1 MDQGCELLTCRQY
14 CNEGVKVPHMSE
26 LSAKVR
32 SALDAAV
39 AAIGGSPRD
48 GQIEMAEA
56 VANALTD
63 RHHLMVQAGTGTG
76 KSLAYLIPAL
86 VHGRKVLVATAT
98 LALQRQLV
106 DRDLPAV
113 VPALEK
119 VLGRSITFGIYKGVG
134 NYICLQKMNADEVD
148 PDGEL
153 LLESSY
159 LEKDAKRLIAWAKTP
174 GVSGDRDDAP
184 EIDRRVWAANSL
196 SGRECVGADACAW
209 GAQCFSAKAKL
220 KAQEADVVVTN
231 HTLLAIEIVDA
242 HPILPEC
249 DAVVLDEAHEFM
261 DRTTQAVTEEL
272 TAARVQRAAAMARKY
287 LPGKV
292 SDTLTSAGD
301 SFDDAMSDYGEQM
314 KSEFGSNGR
323 LDEIPSSL
331 EAPIRRLK
339 EAATALVQLI
349 AADDGIVDPDENAE
363 RARVRG
369 AVNEIATT
377 AGKLLKMGD
386 EHVLW
391 YEPTFSTLHLAPL
404 SVSQV
409 LRSNLLTR
417 KPVIATSATLTV
429 GNSFDAM
436 ARSIG
441 FLVGA
446 DGDEEVGN
454 DQIDPANV
462 QMLDVGSPFDFANQ
476 GVLYLPKHLPEPGR
490 EGPSQEALDEL
501 GELIDAAGGRTLAL
515 FSSWRGVEAA
525 DAHLRKVLVDLPIS
539 IITQKRG
546 DAVGPLVER
555 FAKDETSI
563 LLGTISLWQ
572 GVDVPGNSCILVA
585 IDRIPFPRPD
595 EPVMSARSSQADA
608 SGGSGFMQVSVPR
621 AALLLAQGTGRL
633 IRSIEDR
640 GVVAI
645 LDSRIVTKRYGS
657 VLLNS
662 MPPLWRTSDGATV
675 RDSLRRL
682 ANSVAE

>member
-1 MDQGCELLTCRQY
+1 
-14 CNEGVKVPHMSE
+14 
-26 LSAKVR
+26 
-32 SALDAAV
+32 
-39 AAIGGSPRD
+39 
-48 GQIEMAEA
+48 
-56 VANALTD
+56 
-63 RHHLMVQAGTGTG
+63 
-76 KSLAYLIPAL
+76 

-106 DRDLPAV
+106 ERDLPAV

-119 VLGRSITFGIYKGVG
+119 ALGRSITYGIYKGVG
-134 NYICLQKMNADEVD
+134 NYVCLQKMNAEDVD
-148 PDGEL
+148 PDAEL

-184 EIDRRVWAANSL
+184 EVDRRVWAANSL
-196 SGRECVGADACAW
+196 SGRECVGADVCAW
-209 GAQCFSAKAKL
+209 GSQCFAAKAKAH
-220 KAQEADVVVTN
+220 AQEADVVVTN
-231 HTLLAIEIVDA
+231 HTLLAIEIVDS
-242 HPILPEC
+242 HPILPER
-249 DAVVLDEAHEFM
+249 DAVILDEAHEFM

-272 TAARVQRAAAMARKY
+272 TSGRVQRAAAMARKY
-287 LPGKV
+287 MPGKP
-292 SDTLTSAGD
+292 SDALTNAAD
-301 SFDDAMSDYGEQM
+301 SFHDSMADYGEIVKGDFAAQ
-314 KSEFGSNGR
+314 GR
-323 LDEIPSSL
+323 LEEIPSVL
-331 EAPIRRLK
+331 EAPIRKLK
-339 EAATALVQLI
+339 DAATTFVQLI
-349 AADDGIVDPDENAE
+349 SADDEIIDPDENAE
-363 RARVRG
+363 RARVKG
-369 AVNEIATT
+369 AVQEIATT

-404 SVSQV
+404 SVSHI
-409 LRSNLLTR
+409 LRANLLT
-417 KPVIATSATLTV
+417 KTPVIATSATLTV
-429 GNSFDAM
+429 GNNFDAM

-441 FLVGA
+441 FVVGSDVDEA
-446 DGDEEVGN
+446 SGDGD
-454 DQIDPANV
+454 IDPANV

-476 GVLYLPKHLPEPGR
+476 GVLYMPKHLPEPGR
-490 EGPSQEALDEL
+490 DGPSQAVLDEL

-525 DAHLRKVLVDLPIS
+525 DAHLRSVLVDLPIS

-563 LLGTISLWQ
+563 LLGTMSLWQ

-595 EPVMSARSSQADA
+595 EPVMSARSSLADA

-621 AALLLAQGTGRL
+621 AALLLAQGAGRL
-633 IRSIEDR
+633 IRSIDDR

-657 VLLNS
+657 VILNS
-662 MPPLWRTSDGATV
+662 MPPLWRTSDGDVV
-675 RDSLRRL
+675 RDSLKRL
-682 ANSVAE
+682 RETL

>member
-1 MDQGCELLTCRQY
+1 
-14 CNEGVKVPHMSE
+14 MSD
-26 LSAKVR
+26 LSAQVR
-32 SALDAAV
+32 KALDAAV
-39 AAIGGSPRD
+39 AAIGGAPRE

-76 KSLAYLIPAL
+76 KSLAYLVPAL

-106 DRDLPAV
+106 ERDLPAV

-119 VLGRSITFGIYKGVG
+119 VLGREITYGVYKGVG
-134 NYICLQKMNADEVD
+134 NYICLQKMNTEEPD
-148 PDGEL
+148 PDGEV
-153 LLESSY
+153 LLEVSH
-159 LEKDAKRLIAWAKTP
+159 LGKDAQRLNAWAKTP

-184 EIDRRVWAANSL
+184 EVDRRVWAANSL
-196 SGRECVGADACAW
+196 SGRECVGADVCNY
-209 GAQCFSAKAKL
+209 GSQCFAAKAKL
-220 KAQEADVVVTN
+220 KAQSADVVVTN
-231 HTLLAIEIVDA
+231 HTLLAIEIVDS
-242 HPILPEC
+242 HPILPER
-249 DAVVLDEAHEFM
+249 DAVILDEAHEFM

-272 TAARVQRAAAMARKY
+272 TSTRVIRAAAMARKHM
-287 LPGKV
+287 PGKL
-292 SDTLTSAGD
+292 S
-301 SFDDAMSDYGEQM
+301 DAMTKAADNFHDVMADYGDQIRGD
-314 KSEFGSNGR
+314 FNAQGR

-331 EAPIRRLK
+331 EAPIRKVK
-339 EAATALVQLI
+339 EAAAAIVQI
-349 AADDGIVDPDENAE
+349 INADDDIIDSDAIAE
-363 RARVRG
+363 RARVKG
-369 AVNEIATT
+369 AVNEINTT
-377 AGKLLKMGD
+377 CGKLLKMGNT
-386 EHVLW
+386 HVLW

-404 SVSQV
+404 SVSEV
-409 LRSNLLTR
+409 LRANLLT
-417 KPVIATSATLTV
+417 KTPVIATSATLTV
-429 GNSFDAM
+429 GNGFDAM

-441 FLVGA
+441 FVVGSDA
-446 DGDEEVGN
+446 DSESDDGD
-454 DQIDPANV
+454 IDPANV

-476 GVLYLPKHLPEPGR
+476 GVLYMPKHLPEPGR
-490 EGPSQEALDEL
+490 DGPSKEVLTEL

-525 DAHLRKVLVDLPIS
+525 DAHLREVLKELPIT

-563 LLGTISLWQ
+563 LLGTMSLWQ

-595 EPVMSARSSQADA
+595 EPVMSARASLADA
-608 SGGSGFMQVSVPR
+608 AGGSGFMQVSLPR

-633 IRSIEDR
+633 IRSVDDR

-662 MPPLWRTSDGATV
+662 MPPLWRTSDGEVV
-675 RDSLRRL
+675 RESLRRL
-682 ANSVAE
+682 NKEL